1 MRKNVFQFLFLLL
14 LANIGLAQRVE
25 LGIQAGACNYWGDLS
40 PVLRFNETNLCGG
53 IFFRLNL
60 NHTWALKT
68 ELNQYMVS
76 GSDKNFDFNKNR
88 NLSFFSPITEG
99 AVLMEFNYSKYGSYI
114 LHKKF
119 TTYVYAGIAGFRF
132 KPQTVLDGKVYEL
145 AVYQTEGIVYNKFSL
160 AVPFGLGAK
169 WMLNNKFALE
179 GQFGFRKTFTDYL
192 DDVSTVYPDVSSRFN
207 DGGLI
212 GATLTDRSIEIY
224 GTPQYSKNYKRGS
237 PEQKDWY
244 MCATVSVSMRLHTKI
259 KCARFY

>member
-1 MRKNVFQFLFLLL
+1 
-14 LANIGLAQRVE
+14 
-25 LGIQAGACNYWGDLS
+25 
-40 PVLRFNETNLCGG
+40 
-53 IFFRLNL
+53 
-60 NHTWALKT
+60 
-68 ELNQYMVS
+68 
-76 GSDKNFDFNKNR
+76 
-88 NLSFFSPITEG
+88 
-99 AVLMEFNYSKYGSYI
+99 
-114 LHKKF
+114 
-119 TTYVYAGIAGFRF
+119 
-132 KPQTVLDGKVYEL
+132 LDGKVYEL

-212 GATLTDRSIEIY
+212 GATLTDRSIELY
-224 GTPQYSKNYKRGS
+224 GTPQYSRNYKRGS